1 MGRYPRR
8 TRLEEVS
15 PKMARDPV
23 LDPDGLERALERL
36 SGLIPGYAGYGS
48 THSPQEEDRVLRS
61 ALSRQLGLIHGRL
74 ERALRT
80 SGDRLPSSVRAGAGT
95 QVAALRSLRDRLH
108 FAPAGNTSLLAQS
121 QLPEPI
127 RAELLTCDAALWAA
141 VTQLDALAG
150 DMDQAALRGSG
161 AWDGGAVEELLTA
174 VEEALEI
181 RESFLRGER

>member
-1 MGRYPRR
+1 
-8 TRLEEVS
+8 
-15 PKMARDPV
+15 MARDPV

-80 SGDRLPSSVRAGAGT
+80 SGDRIPPSRLAGAGVRLET
-95 QVAALRSLRDRLH
+95 LRALRDRLH
-108 FAPAGNTSLLAQS
+108 FAPSGSSSLLAQS
-121 QLPEPI
+121 RLPDPV
-127 RAELLTCDAALWAA
+127 RAELLTRDAALWAV

-150 DMDQAALRGSG
+150 DLDQAALRGSG
-161 AWDGGAVEELLTA
+161 GWDGKTLEELLGA
-174 VEEALEI
+174 VEEALET
-181 RESFLRGER
+181 RDSFLRGES